1 LRIAFSV
8 RVKILI
14 RQKDEKRKK
23 TQLIFTIIAKKVSG
37 YFTQGVQEPHPAV
50 GCTTPGAIAIAT
62 VPVRENMAERQRSG
76 SGSPPCHP
84 GGSISR
90 KIF

>member
-1 LRIAFSV
+1 M
-8 RVKILI
+8 
-14 RQKDEKRKK
+14 
-23 TQLIFTIIAKKVSG
+23 SG
-37 YFTQGVQEPHPAV
+37 YFTQGVQEPHPTV
-50 GCTTPGAIAIAT
+50 GCRKSGAIAIAT
-62 VPVRENMAERQRSG
+62 VLVTENMPERQRSG